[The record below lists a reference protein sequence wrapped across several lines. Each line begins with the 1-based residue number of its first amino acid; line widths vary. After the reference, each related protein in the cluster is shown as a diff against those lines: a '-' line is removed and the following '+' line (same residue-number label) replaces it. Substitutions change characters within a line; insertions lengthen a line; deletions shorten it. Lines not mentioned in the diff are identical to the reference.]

1 MIKYELFIN
10 VWNFAYL
17 FLLVVSVQ
25 KWLIL
30 NTFNLDERQ
39 YLPHYWSD
47 KNAVVNAKFQSLLGE
62 SHQILMTVPLCS
74 NIIRMVW
81 EGTLD
86 SEYRCTGIREHLPTW
101 QTKYYYQE
109 HWYQGTYPN
118 LTNKILLSGA
128 LVSGNISQLD
138 KQNIII
144 RSTGIREHLPTWQT
158 KYYYQVHWYQ
168 GTYPNL
174 TNKILL
180 SGALVSGNI
189 SQHDKQNIIM
199 KHIMEWLP

>member
-1 MIKYELFIN
+1 MIKYELLLN

-39 YLPHYWSD
+39 YLPHFWSD
-47 KNAVVNAKFQSLLGE
+47 KNAVVNAKFQSLLGG
-62 SHQILMTVPLCS
+62 SHQIPMTVPLCS
-74 NIIRMVW
+74 YIIRMVW

-101 QTKYYYQE
+101 
-109 HWYQGTYPN
+109 P
-118 LTNKILLSGA
+118 NKILLSGA
-128 LVSGNISQLD
+128 LVSGNISQPD
-138 KQNIII
+138 
-144 RSTGIREHLPTWQT
+144 QT
-158 KYYYQVHWYQ
+158 KYYYQVHWYH

-174 TNKILL
+174 TIKILL
-180 SGALVSGNI
+180 SGALVSRNI
-189 SQHDKQNIIM
+189 PQLDKQNIIIRCTGFR
-199 KHIMEWLP
+199 KHISTWQTNHY

>member
-1 MIKYELFIN
+1 MQRFPWLKLCLIKYELLLN

-39 YLPHYWSD
+39 YLPHFWSD
-47 KNAVVNAKFQSLLGE
+47 KNAVVNAKFQSLLGG
-62 SHQILMTVPLCS
+62 SHQIPMTVPLCS
-74 NIIRMVW
+74 YIIRMVW

-101 QTKYYYQE
+101 
-109 HWYQGTYPN
+109 P
-118 LTNKILLSGA
+118 NKILLSGA
-128 LVSGNISQLD
+128 LVSGNISQPD

-144 RSTGIREHLPTWQT
+144 RCTGIREHIPTW
-158 KYYYQVHWYQ
+158 
-168 GTYPNL
+168 P
-174 TNKILL
+174 NKILL

-189 SQHDKQNIIM
+189 SQPDQTKYYYQVN
-199 KHIMEWLP
+199 